1 MSEPKTYYGKY
12 RGIVIDN
19 VDPESRGR
27 IMVQVA
33 DVSQLV
39 PSTWAE
45 ACVPIAGGETPA
57 GVYVVPAVGANV
69 WVEFEQ
75 GDIRYPIWTGC
86 FWGAQTDVPTIAL
99 AGLPGSPSIVLQTSG
114 QNMIVISDAPGPEG
128 GIMLMNTTSGAMI
141 LINDVGIT
149 ISNGQGATIEL
160 AGPTILLNEDALTVV

>member
-1 MSEPKTYYGKY
+1 MNNTEKYYGKY
-12 RGIVIDN
+12 RGIVIEN
-19 VDPESRGR
+19 IDPLEKGR

-33 DVSQLV
+33 DISQLV

-45 ACVPIAGGETPA
+45 ACVPIAGGPTPA
-57 GVYVVPAVGANV
+57 GIYAVPAIGANV

-86 FWGAQTDVPTIAL
+86 FWGSTTDVPTLAL

-114 QNMIVISDAPGPEG
+114 QNMIVMSDLPGPTG
-128 GIMLMNTTSGAMI
+128 GIMLTNNTGASI

-160 AGPTILLNEDALTVV
+160 VGPTILMNEDALTIV